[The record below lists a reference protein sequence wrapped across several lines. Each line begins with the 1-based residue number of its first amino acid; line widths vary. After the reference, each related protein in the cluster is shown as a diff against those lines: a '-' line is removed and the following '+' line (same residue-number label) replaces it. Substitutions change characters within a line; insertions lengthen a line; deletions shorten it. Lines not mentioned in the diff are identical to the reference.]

1 MFPQIIIDVR
11 NMRCIVSRRL
21 DSDDGTFTYDPC
33 ANWQQLE
40 ALAADA
46 VRAAGGAPNLSALYH
61 CPPELAALA
70 LWAED
75 ILALV
80 TTSAEAEAAHALGVD
95 TVGKAARGGKVR
107 SRQSGSARLLYK
119 PDVEARW

>member
-1 MFPQIIIDVR
+1 MFPQVIIDVR
-11 NMRCIVSRRL
+11 NTRCIVSRRL
-21 DSDDGTFTYDPC
+21 DSDGGTFTYDPC

-46 VRAAGGAPNLSALYH
+46 VRAAPSLSALYH

-80 TTSAEAEAAHALGVD
+80 TTSAEAEAAHDLGVD

-119 PDVEARW
+119 PDVDARW